1 LSDPREKYLELMHA
15 ELDGKA
21 SDKEL
26 ATLWDYLAR
35 NPEAQRV
42 HTELAKLTNILSQV
56 ERVETPGDLH
66 TSIMAALPPR
76 STGLETVARNSS
88 PWRLR
93 IPLIRYGYAL
103 AAGLLLGAVLT
114 GVAFRNL
121 SPQEKSDVYGTL
133 AIRENAPPY
142 VAVDQMKL
150 DSPDLTG
157 SVELSRSGSNAM
169 IVFDLNGQ
177 QPAEVEIG
185 FDSSQGG
192 LTGFSQRPDSIH
204 SFEAKEGSISFQSE
218 GKQRSTVILKSEKNA
233 QLILD
238 LKFYAAGKLVHQG
251 QLGVRTPGG
260 SLK

>member
-1 LSDPREKYLELMHA
+1 MSDPREKYLELMHA
-15 ELDGKA
+15 ELDGHA
-21 SDKEL
+21 SDEQR
-26 ATLWDYLAR
+26 ATLREYLAR
-35 NPEAQRV
+35 DPEAQRV
-42 HTELAKLTNILSQV
+42 HAELAKLTNILSQV
-56 ERVETPGDLH
+56 EKVETPGDLH

-76 STGLETVARNSS
+76 RPGPESVVRNRS

-93 IPLIRYGYAL
+93 IPLVRYGYAL

-114 GVAFRNL
+114 GVALRNL

-133 AIRENAPPY
+133 APRENVPPY

-150 DSPDLTG
+150 NSPDLGG

-169 IVFDLNGQ
+169 IVFDLNSQ
-177 QPAEVEIG
+177 QPVEVEIG
-185 FDSSQGG
+185 FDGSQGG
-192 LTGFSQRPDSIH
+192 LTGFSQQPDSIR
-204 SFEAKEGSISFQSE
+204 SFEAKEGSISFQSK

-238 LKFYAAGKLVHQG
+238 LKFYVAGKLVHQG
-251 QLGVRTPGG
+251 RLGGPAPGG